1 MKISNAGYI
10 AKGVLFTLLGI
21 TIAFLPNIITM
32 FFYILGGIIIISCIG
47 TLLSSGGNG
56 VMSGAS
62 IGGII
67 VGVLVILLPKIIE
80 ASVPVIA
87 GILFIVYGLKQLHK
101 AWKSDKSKDNRIIT
115 AVFGALIIGIGI
127 FLILNPFDAGKIAR
141 TAIGIAII
149 LLGAFNFLVAYT
161 IAQRNKNSSSNV
173 IDVSDFNVN
182 DNHKLLK

>member
-21 TIAFLPNIITM
+21 IIAFLPDIITI

-47 TLLSSGGNG
+47 TMLSSGGDG

-101 AWKSDKSKDNRIIT
+101 AWKSDKSKDNRVIT
-115 AVFGALIIGIGI
+115 AVFGFLIIGIGI
-127 FLILNPFDAGKIAR
+127 FLMLNPFDAGKIAR
-141 TAIGIAII
+141 TIIGISII

-182 DNHKLLK
+182 NNHKLLK